1 MLPVRENL
9 FSYHC
14 GEGTHHRREK
24 AKREHK
30 PNTHPEQRAAL
41 AQVTLLGLIPSPN
54 AQTKRKIRLTKGIAI
69 NRIAKNHS
77 TVETV

>member
-1 MLPVRENL
+1 MVRAL
-9 FSYHC
+9 I
-14 GEGTHHRREK
+14 TVEK
-24 AKREHK
+24 KQSESTNQI
-30 PNTHPEQRAAL
+30 PIQSSAAL

>member
-1 MLPVRENL
+1 MTYCE
-9 FSYHC
+9 HC
-14 GEGTHHRREK
+14 GQPLAPGTTECPVCHT
-24 AKREHK
+24 
-30 PNTHPEQRAAL
+30 PNFQSSAAL

>member
-1 MLPVRENL
+1 MATYQHGVYNQ
-9 FSYHC
+9 
-14 GEGTHHRREK
+14 
-24 AKREHK
+24 
-30 PNTHPEQRAAL
+30 EQATSLTTPIQSSAAL